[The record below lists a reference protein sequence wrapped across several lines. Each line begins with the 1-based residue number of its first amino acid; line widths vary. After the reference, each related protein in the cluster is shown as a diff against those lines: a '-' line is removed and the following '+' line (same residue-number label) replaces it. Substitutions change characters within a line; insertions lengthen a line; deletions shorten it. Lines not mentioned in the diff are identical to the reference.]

1 MRKIDAE
8 RLDCVVYKGIP
19 EGFDDRFDD
28 GVMWMLE
35 QIDKSPTV
43 EPEIVR
49 CKDCIYQ
56 RKGENEI
63 EIWNLCI
70 HNPLQYRNIDDDH
83 YCGYAERRI
92 DEQN

>member
-35 QIDKSPTV
+35 QIDKLPTV

-49 CKDCIYQ
+49 CKECKHQERFLSSYVCKWVAFEPTDEKHC
-56 RKGENEI
+56 
-63 EIWNLCI
+63 C
-70 HNPLQYRNIDDDH
+70 
-83 YCGYAERRI
+83 YAERRA